1 MTCRTGWGYAVGL
14 ANPDREKQVDF
25 PRIQGFRHV
34 DDVPR
39 PVFSLITETTFVGET
54 EPHHHDKAQLMCV
67 ISGVLTMRVA
77 GGLWTVPP
85 HCAMWIPGDV
95 SHAGRVAGHIKI
107 LNLYIDADLAASLD
121 QDCGI
126 LSVPPFL
133 RELILRF
140 DCEALPAA
148 MGRQREAR
156 LIAVLLDELA
166 TATLEPIHL
175 PMPNDRRLQRLTKA
189 MIEHPDQRFT
199 IDEWGARVGASNRTL
214 SRLFQRDTGMS
225 FVRWRQQLHVG
236 LALQRLGE
244 GQSVTN
250 IAGDLGYDSVSAFI
264 SMFKRM
270 LGTTPAR
277 YFEELATGIP
287 EGNTRRTLARGEAV
301 GHAAEADATPNV
313 IPLKKRPA

>member
-1 MTCRTGWGYAVGL
+1 MTCRTGLGYAVGL

-140 DCEALPAA
+140 DCEAWAARPGRPPAA
-148 MGRQREAR
+148 PGR
-156 LIAVLLDELA
+156 
-166 TATLEPIHL
+166 
-175 PMPNDRRLQRLTKA
+175 
-189 MIEHPDQRFT
+189 
-199 IDEWGARVGASNRTL
+199 
-214 SRLFQRDTGMS
+214 
-225 FVRWRQQLHVG
+225 
-236 LALQRLGE
+236 
-244 GQSVTN
+244 
-250 IAGDLGYDSVSAFI
+250 
-264 SMFKRM
+264 
-270 LGTTPAR
+270 
-277 YFEELATGIP
+277 
-287 EGNTRRTLARGEAV
+287 ARGRV
-301 GHAAEADATPNV
+301 
-313 IPLKKRPA
+313 